1 MGSPSNRA
9 AQQAQAAEDARMRS
23 IQATQGRINDTF
35 NDPNRQA
42 EISQFVADLRG
53 LNMQDLDKHK
63 TIADRKL
70 KFALARNSQVGSSTQ
85 VDRQKDLG
93 ESYQRGTLEIDRA
106 AMGAGADL
114 SAADQDARARLIS
127 LATSGLDATTGA
139 QQAGA
144 AMRSSLESARASSR
158 VQGLDSFFGS
168 VTDFAKQSREAADRR
183 RGLTDSGFSPYTPQ
197 AGYGG

>member
-9 AQQAQAAEDARMRS
+9 AQQAQASEDARMRS